1 MLPATEFEFVRSLVR
16 RHSGI
21 TLDPNREYLV
31 RSRLQPVGESHGFGS
46 LGELVRGLQGFANP
60 ELERAVVEAM
70 TTGETSFFRDRH
82 PFEALR
88 TGILP
93 ELIARRAGVRRLR
106 LWSAACASG
115 QEAYSLAMLLAEHFP
130 ELADW
135 EVTILAT
142 DLSRPMVERT
152 REGRYDQVEVS
163 RGLPAGLLTKH
174 FGREGTHWRVVPA
187 LRRLV
192 HARQLN
198 LTGPWPS
205 LERPDVVLLRNV
217 LIYFDEP
224 TRHLILERARREMS
238 PDGVLFL
245 GSAETAATVADQWV
259 RVQRGA
265 ATAFQPRLSARFD
278 RIEVSA

>member
-1 MLPATEFEFVRSLVR
+1 MLTATEFDFLRSLVR

-21 TLDPNREYLV
+21 TLDPDREYLV
-31 RSRLQPVGESHGFGS
+31 RSRLQPLRGSHGFAS
-46 LGELVRGLQGFANP
+46 LGELVRALQTFADSD
-60 ELERAVVEAM
+60 LERAVVEAM
-70 TTGETSFFRDRH
+70 TTSETCFFRDRH

-93 ELIARRAGVRRLR
+93 ELIARRARVRRLR
-106 LWSAACASG
+106 LWSAASASG

-152 REGRYDQVEVS
+152 REGRYDQVEVN
-163 RGLPAGLLTKH
+163 RGLPAGLLTRH
-174 FGREGTHWRVVPA
+174 FAWEGTHWRIEPA

-198 LTGPWPS
+198 LTGPWPD
-205 LERPDVVLLRNV
+205 LDRPDVVLLRNV

-224 TRHLILERARREMS
+224 TRHLILERTRRAMS

-245 GSAETAATVADQWV
+245 GSAETATTVADQWV
-259 RVQRGA
+259 RIQRGP

-278 RIEVSA
+278 RIEVPA